1 MTVRAVRNIT
11 PPNYPVA
18 PDEYSRAHQDQ
29 FTNIVRLFSN
39 TVSNAI
45 NAPKVHGSFYDTTR
59 QDNLVSL
66 GVNLMKLN
74 TSVSAYGSKIGSPE
88 SRIIVS
94 ESGVYNV
101 QFSAQFDK
109 AAGAGADI
117 YIWLRVNGQNVPYS
131 ASKVVIQGTSAE
143 LVAAW
148 NFVVDLEAND
158 YIEIA
163 WASPDANVHITAVSS
178 DAGPPAIPT
187 VVPQIPSVI
196 LTITWVSN
204 LTV

>member
-29 FTNIVRLFSN
+29 FTNVVRLFSN

-45 NAPKVHGSFYDTTR
+45 NAPKVHGSFYDTT
-59 QDNLVSL
+59 QQNNGGATS
-66 GVNLMKLN
+66 VNLMSLN
-74 TSVSAYGSKIGSPE
+74 TEISVFGTKIGSPA

-94 ESGVYNV
+94 ESGVYNI

-109 AAGAGADI
+109 SAGAAADI
-117 YIWLRVNGQNVPYS
+117 YIWLRINGQDAPYS
-131 ASKVVIQGTSAE
+131 ASKVVIQGSAAE
-143 LVAAW
+143 IVPAW

-163 WASPDANVHITAVSS
+163 WASTDTNVHISAIAAQT
-178 DAGPPAIPT
+178 GPPAIPA
-187 VVPQIPSVI
+187 VPSVI
-196 LTITWVSN
+196 LTVTWVSN